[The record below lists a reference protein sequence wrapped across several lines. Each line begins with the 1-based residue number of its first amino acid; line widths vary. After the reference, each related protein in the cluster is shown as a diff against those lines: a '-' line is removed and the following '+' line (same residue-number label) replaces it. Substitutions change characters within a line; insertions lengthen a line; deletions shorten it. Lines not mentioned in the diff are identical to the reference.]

1 MPPTAEIPRGIV
13 LAVLLVNCAEAIN
26 ICFLF
31 PFMAF
36 MLEDMGFTG
45 HRLGY
50 YCGALAASFCTGQFI
65 SSYAWGYLSDRYG
78 RKPTLVIGTLGT
90 AVGTAIFGFS
100 RSFPQAVFGRVMSGI
115 LSGNLGILKTYLT
128 EITDESN
135 RTKAFAILQTSG
147 SIGNIIGP
155 LIGGLLS
162 KPASKYPKIFKPNS
176 IWHHFPYLFPCILCV
191 VNSILA
197 SAMCFLFLKE
207 TRVWSNL
214 DVQPEKSKKE
224 TLNTN
229 NLDSSSHPLVESPI
243 HSEAE
248 FSTLGPAK
256 GKESKAYCIVGDDED
271 ESESDRNVDIERSIL
286 DEANESHYSASTD
299 KEANEVTVTVT
310 ELDGK
315 MVKIDESNVLA
326 VESGSTNS
334 EPTESQTRK
343 VLSERVVLMTTGAYG
358 LLAFSYIIL
367 DETLPLFM
375 KLEIE
380 RGGFSFHSTDIGFV
394 LSMSGAVMLVFN
406 VLVLPRLGTMSKL
419 RLYKMTNIC
428 AVPWTLAWPLVGSF
442 NRHVI
447 DSGYWGPKCG
457 ATYAMLLIISSVK
470 NSLGVMT
477 FTAIIILI
485 NNSVPSAYLGK
496 VNGLGQS
503 FAALARAAGPA
514 LGGALWSMS
523 LKHETI
529 YLNFLVTSALLLLGQ
544 GIVSLLPERIDKIEK
559 TTAEIATIELT

>member
-1 MPPTAEIPRGIV
+1 MPTAEIPRGIV

-65 SSYAWGYLSDRYG
+65 SSYAWGFLSDHYG

-90 AVGTAIFGFS
+90 AIGTAIFGFS
-100 RSFPQAVFGRVMSGI
+100 RSFPQAVVGRVMSGI

-162 KPASKYPKIFKPNS
+162 KPASKYPRIFKPNS

-207 TRVWSNL
+207 TRVWSKL
-214 DVQPEKSKKE
+214 DVQPDKSK
-224 TLNTN
+224 N

-271 ESESDRNVDIERSIL
+271 ESESDMNVDMERS
-286 DEANESHYSASTD
+286 DETTETESHYSSSTN
-299 KEANEVTVTVT
+299 KEASEVTVTVT
-310 ELDGK
+310 ELDEK
-315 MVKIDESNVLA
+315 KTKIDESNEPA
-326 VESGSTNS
+326 GESGGSTNS
-334 EPTESQTRK
+334 EPTDSQTRK

-447 DSGYWGPKCG
+447 ESGYWGPQCG
-457 ATYAMLLIISSVK
+457 ATYVMLLIISSVK

-559 TTAEIATIELT
+559 TTESAAIEMT